1 MAHSAGFGA
10 GECDE
15 FGVGLSVAEELRGQE
30 LDQGVLDTPDWESSL
45 KGSSISRVH
54 EGDRKSPLPSPDP
67 SPTFTM
73 E

>member
-30 LDQGVLDTPDWESSL
+30 LDQGVLDTRI
-45 KGSSISRVH
+45 GRAA
-54 EGDRKSPLPSPDP
+54 
-67 SPTFTM
+67 
-73 E
+73 